1 MKRFLA
7 RLWWVPVLFV
17 AARLAE
23 LPWIK
28 RLDAW
33 LAAHEDLG
41 AAIMGGTGVLGFV
54 LMLGG
59 IIASMMS
66 DSEPL
71 SSEEIEASL
80 RRQRDAAA
88 RPYIW
93 RRSRFRVKG
102 ASAGRGVEVET
113 TFAAVK
119 GACRSGEWR
128 RDPYWRRFFVMALGA
143 ALMTI
148 GLFGVFVV
156 IAPGPVKI
164 LCAGTVLYVAVR
176 TAVALAR
183 A

>member
-1 MKRFLA
+1 MKRVLA
-7 RLWWVPVLFV
+7 WLWWVPVLFV
-17 AARLAE
+17 AAVLAE
-23 LPWIK
+23 LPWVK
-28 RLDAW
+28 RVDAL

-41 AAIMGGTGVLGFV
+41 VAITVGAAILGLL

-71 SSEEIEASL
+71 SSQEIEASL

-113 TFAAVK
+113 TLADFK
-119 GACRSGEWR
+119 GAWLAGDWR
-128 RDPYWRRFFVMALGA
+128 RDPYWRRLYVTALGA
-143 ALMTI
+143 ALLTI
-148 GLFGVFVV
+148 GVFGIFVV
-156 IAPGPVKI
+156 VAPGPVKI
-164 LCAGTVLYVAVR
+164 LCAGTVLYAAVR
-176 TAVALAR
+176 TALALAR